1 MTASV
6 LEEYRQISEE
16 KTDESRFSP
25 GFRVWI
31 AKTIRKTQRRS
42 WYYVNT
48 TAKKVI
54 LIAVILSLLAVTA
67 IAAINS
73 IYKKKEPEIIVHEYD
88 DYYDVVVDTG
98 DATDVPDQIEVRYVP
113 SYFPEGYWES
123 ENVLSPYMT
132 YIEWENVEGRLMIY
146 CQSTLSE
153 DSTKEN
159 FRVDAEGVEK
169 TVTSLGGQTVTLFTD
184 PLFRLAVWTDG
195 SYCYDLSVDSS
206 ISLETMEQIIL
217 SIEQKR

>member
-1 MTASV
+1 MCEDYSAFRRALTASV

-31 AKTIRKTQRRS
+31 AKTTRKTQRRS

-88 DYYDVVVDTG
+88 DYYDVVV
-98 DATDVPDQIEVRYVP
+98 
-113 SYFPEGYWES
+113 GYWES